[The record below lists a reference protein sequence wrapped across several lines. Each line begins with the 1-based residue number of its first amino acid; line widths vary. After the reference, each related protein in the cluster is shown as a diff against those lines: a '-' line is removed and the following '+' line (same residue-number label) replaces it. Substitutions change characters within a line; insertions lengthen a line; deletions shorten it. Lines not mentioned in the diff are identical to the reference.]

1 MASRW
6 PRDRYVRAV
15 WESDLKALN
24 RLVCLAYADHARKGD
39 TAWLTL
45 DRLAEVTGMARST
58 AAARL
63 ADVVDLGWLVLVEQG
78 RQHRASRYRL
88 VDPAQQSGS
97 RTPGLESSSPGADAS
112 SPAPDTSSPGAGT
125 DLQETTHE
133 TAAAA
138 PPPDGIDLDAF
149 LAARAREAS

>member
-6 PRDRYVRAV
+6 PRDAYVRAV

-45 DRLAEVTGMARST
+45 DRLADVTGMARST

-63 ADVVDLGWLVLVEQG
+63 SDVVDLGWLVLVEQG

-88 VDPAQQSGS
+88 VDPSNQQSGS
-97 RTPGLESSSPGADAS
+97 RTPEAESSSPGADTS
-112 SPAPDTSSPGAGT
+112 SPGAGTSSPGAGT
-125 DLQETTHE
+125 DLQETTQE
-133 TAAAA
+133 TAAAPA
-138 PPPDGIDLDAF
+138 AGVDLDAF
-149 LAARAREAS
+149 VAKHSRAAS